1 MPIKK
6 VTGAKKEFLD
16 LLLLADE
23 QENMIDQYL
32 ERGEMFVWDE
42 QGIKAECVVTQE
54 AAGVYELK
62 NNAVVPSCQRKG
74 YGRSLINFIFEH
86 YPDCQVLFVGTGDCY
101 SALSFYK
108 ACGFTES
115 HRVPNFFIDYYDHP
129 IYEDGKQLV
138 DMVYLKKER

>member
-54 AAGVYELK
+54 AAGVYERLWK
-62 NNAVVPSCQRKG
+62 KPHQ
-74 YGRSLINFIFEH
+74 
-86 YPDCQVLFVGTGDCY
+86 
-101 SALSFYK
+101 FY
-108 ACGFTES
+108 
-115 HRVPNFFIDYYDHP
+115 
-129 IYEDGKQLV
+129 L
-138 DMVYLKKER
+138 